1 MLKNIVYLMGLAVL
15 LVSVGCSTTTASK
28 VDREGDI
35 QRDIQMRNIQKDF
48 VETIGIGAADQNL
61 TNTTQRR
68 SLSRDAAIVKA
79 QYEMLSIIKGLR
91 LSGEITVEQAITT
104 NSQLKTAID
113 TLIKGAEIIRT
124 QWTSDDGCVVTLR
137 IDKKR
142 LDKVLKQ
149 YQQ

>member
-1 MLKNIVYLMGLAVL
+1 MFKNIVYLIGLAVL
-15 LVSVGCSTTTASK
+15 VTSVGCSATTASK
-28 VDREGDI
+28 VDSEGDI
-35 QRDIQMRNIQKDF
+35 QKDIQMRNIQKDF
-48 VETIGIGAADQNL
+48 VEVIGIGAADQNL

-104 NSQLKTAID
+104 NSRLKTDID

-142 LDKVLKQ
+142 LNKVLKQ